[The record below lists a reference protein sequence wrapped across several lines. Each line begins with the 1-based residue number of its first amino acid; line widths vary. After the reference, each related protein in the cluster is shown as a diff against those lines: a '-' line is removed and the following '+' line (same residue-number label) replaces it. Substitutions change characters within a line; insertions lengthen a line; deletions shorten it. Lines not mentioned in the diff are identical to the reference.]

1 MSETQDEELPALP
14 AGSPEFLPRE
24 YVARELI
31 ADAVEAI
38 IFHDGERYRLRIT
51 TKNKLILTK

>member
-1 MSETQDEELPALP
+1 MSETQDEEPPTLPS
-14 AGSPEFLPRE
+14 GSPEILPRE

-31 ADAVEAI
+31 GHAVEAI
-38 IFHDGERYRLRIT
+38 LLHEGERYRLRIT